1 MTHVC
6 RLLRVIVGGLIVAL
20 VVSVAMGVF
29 YRYALRESLY
39 WATEVPNF
47 MLMWIVFLGAVIAFH
62 ENQHIAFTLVREL
75 LPRLGSALLDLAA
88 VLIVIAFL
96 LVCVIFGGKLVL
108 ATTDSLSEALKVP
121 MAYIYA
127 CLPLSAA
134 LMTFSALGK
143 AWKAISRIAG
153 RPAQ

>member
-1 MTHVC
+1 MTQVC

-62 ENQHIAFTLVREL
+62 ENRHIAFTLVRGM
-75 LPRLGSALLDLAA
+75 LPERGSALLDFAA
-88 VLIVIAFL
+88 MLIVVAFL
-96 LVCVIFGGKLVL
+96 LVCAVFGGKLVL
-108 ATTDSLSEALKVP
+108 ATTHSLSEALKVP
-121 MAYIYA
+121 MAYIYI

-134 LMTFSALGK
+134 LMAFSAFGK
-143 AWKAISRIAG
+143 VWEAVSRTAG
-153 RPAQ
+153 KPAR